1 VQIDTNQ
8 VITPVSKYVFGNNAN
23 VYMTQMVDQ
32 TSLLSYISTLS
43 PNVIR
48 FPGGNLSSVYFW
60 NANNQATLPADVP
73 ERIPDA
79 NGVMSDPWP
88 YWYGGN
94 TASWTLSVDN
104 YYNMLG
110 LTNSTGIITINY
122 AYARYSKAN
131 DPVAAAAHMAAEW
144 VRYDNGRTK
153 FWEIGNESNGT
164 WQAGHRINTT
174 DNKDGQP
181 QIITGGLYGKHFK
194 VFADSMRKAA
204 AEVGATIHIGAQLLQ
219 EAPAS
224 WWNDTDKNWNTGV
237 FQQAG
242 ADPDF
247 YIIHSYYTPYAT
259 NSNAADILNSATTV
273 TGDMMEYVTNSIAGA
288 GLPPKPLALTEW
300 NIFAEGSKQ
309 QVSYINGMHGAL
321 VLGELIKHEYGMA
334 SRWDLANG
342 WGNGNDHGM
351 FSQGGEP
358 GVPLWNP
365 RPQFHYMYYFQRIF
379 GDQMVQ
385 SSVTGSNQVVAYASR
400 YFSGHVGFVVV
411 NKGTAAQTV
420 HVNIPGYHS
429 GDSYY
434 VYSLTGGTDNGEF
447 SLKVSVNGTGTTL
460 PAGGPNNVATIPA
473 RAYPAGGAIKFD
485 SPARSVQY
493 VLLESGSN
501 EFIKVTDI
509 DITGAGGASTITT
522 PGGTLQLSADVMP
535 ANAGEQDVIWSIVSG
550 SDKATIN
557 SSGLVTA
564 TGNGTVVVRATAND
578 ESTLFDEF
586 TITISG
592 QLVTAIEAEVLAEV
606 RVFPNPASDR
616 IQIRSAQSVATLE
629 LRSTVGTL
637 LLAEDNREQLESVE
651 MALDSVPAGLHLLVL
666 RDREGRTAVRKLVVR
681 SN

>member
-1 VQIDTNQ
+1 
-8 VITPVSKYVFGNNAN
+8 
-23 VYMTQMVDQ
+23 
-32 TSLLSYISTLS
+32 
-43 PNVIR
+43 
-48 FPGGNLSSVYFW
+48 
-60 NANNQATLPADVP
+60 
-73 ERIPDA
+73 
-79 NGVMSDPWP
+79 
-88 YWYGGN
+88 
-94 TASWTLSVDN
+94 
-104 YYNMLG
+104 
-110 LTNSTGIITINY
+110 
-122 AYARYSKAN
+122 
-131 DPVAAAAHMAAEW
+131 
-144 VRYDNGRTK
+144 
-153 FWEIGNESNGT
+153 
-164 WQAGHRINTT
+164 
-174 DNKDGQP
+174 
-181 QIITGGLYGKHFK
+181 
-194 VFADSMRKAA
+194 
-204 AEVGATIHIGAQLLQ
+204 
-219 EAPAS
+219 
-224 WWNDTDKNWNTGV
+224 
-237 FQQAG
+237 
-242 ADPDF
+242 
-247 YIIHSYYTPYAT
+247 
-259 NSNAADILNSATTV
+259 
-273 TGDMMEYVTNSIAGA
+273 
-288 GLPPKPLALTEW
+288 
-300 NIFAEGSKQ
+300 
-309 QVSYINGMHGAL
+309 
-321 VLGELIKHEYGMA
+321 
-334 SRWDLANG
+334 
-342 WGNGNDHGM
+342 
-351 FSQGGEP
+351 
-358 GVPLWNP
+358 
-365 RPQFHYMYYFQRIF
+365 
-379 GDQMVQ
+379 
-385 SSVTGSNQVVAYASR
+385 
-400 YFSGHVGFVVV
+400 
-411 NKGTAAQTV
+411 
-420 HVNIPGYHS
+420 
-429 GDSYY
+429 
-434 VYSLTGGTDNGEF
+434 
-447 SLKVSVNGTGTTL
+447 VNGTGTTL